1 MTNVGMRRLC
11 CRVPV
16 CNRYAGACMLIWFVV
31 VYLMVSVGIGL
42 YAARRVHNAKDFAV
56 AGRSLPL
63 PVVTATVFATWFG
76 AEAVFGVSAQ
86 FVTEGLGGVVADPFG
101 ASMCLVIAGI
111 FYSTK
116 LYKLNLLTVGDY
128 YRLRYNRTVEV
139 ITSRCIVVSYM
150 GWVAAQIKAMGLIF
164 FMVTD
169 GAVSQD
175 VGMVLGAIIVLTYT
189 TFGGMFSVAI
199 LDFVQMTVSMC
210 GLLYIA
216 YVISGLTG
224 GVAPVIEH
232 AAAAGKLE
240 FFPPADPWLWITFL
254 GAWLTMMLGSI
265 PQQDVFQRITS
276 ARSARVAIG
285 GSVLGAS
292 IYFCFCFVPMFIAYS
307 ATLIDPTVF
316 NALIAEDSQRV
327 LPTLVMK
334 HTPLIA
340 QILFFGAV
348 LSAIMSCSSATL
360 LAPSVTFA
368 ENIVKG
374 SYPHMSDRQ
383 LLFVMRG
390 AIVGFAGIVLLVAL
404 NSEAGIFEMVE
415 NAYKVTLAGA
425 FVPLFFGAF
434 WTRATTQG
442 ALAAIIGGLGSWLLI
457 EVLIGEASPVPAQL
471 IGLAVS
477 ATGMVAGSLLPQ
489 WFGHRLPQERGHEAL
504 HHQAAAGTHHAA
516 GHRHPPH

>member
-1 MTNVGMRRLC
+1 
-11 CRVPV
+11 
-16 CNRYAGACMLIWFVV
+16 MLIWFVV

-116 LYKLNLLTVGDY
+116 LYKLNMLTVGDY

-139 ITSRCIVVSYM
+139 ITSLCIVVSYL

-434 WTRATTQG
+434 WKRATTQG

-489 WFGHRLPQERGHEAL
+489 WFGHRLPGQDPHAIL
-504 HHQAAAGTHHAA
+504 HHHAAAQTHHAEPE
-516 GHRHPPH
+516 HRH